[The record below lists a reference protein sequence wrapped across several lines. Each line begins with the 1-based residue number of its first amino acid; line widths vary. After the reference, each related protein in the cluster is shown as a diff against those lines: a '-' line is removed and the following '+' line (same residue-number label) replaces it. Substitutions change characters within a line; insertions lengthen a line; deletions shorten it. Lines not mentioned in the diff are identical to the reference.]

1 MPSMTIGT
9 MLASVLQFIVIVGVL
24 APVLLLTTVGGGG
37 VLTPGFAASFN
48 GVVTNS
54 SGFFVNPNGD
64 LQSGLS
70 SITAQNANGL
80 AGGAGV
86 LSSLGGL
93 AFIPAAFGSFI
104 NLLFRSPGIMLAM
117 FSTLLTPGAVGSG
130 AYVNL
135 SLIASMTIISGAFMA
150 YCIAIF
156 AMKLMTPITKVEI
169 EDV

>member
-1 MPSMTIGT
+1 MPSMTFGT
-9 MLASVLQFIVIVGVL
+9 MISSIVQFIVIVGIL
-24 APVLLLTTVGGGG
+24 TPVLLLTTVGGGG

-54 SGFFVNPNGD
+54 SNFFVNPTGA
-64 LQSGLS
+64 LQVGLS
-70 SITAQNANGL
+70 QETVANANGI

-86 LSSLGGL
+86 LSSIGGL
-93 AFIPAAFGSFI
+93 AFIPAAFGEFI
-104 NLLFRSPGIMLAM
+104 NLMYRSPGIMLAM

-150 YCIAIF
+150 YCVAIF
-156 AMKLMTPITKVEI
+156 AMKLITPIVKTEV

>member
-1 MPSMTIGT
+1 MDDMPSMTIGT

-70 SITAQNANGL
+70 TITAQNANGL
-80 AGGAGV
+80 AGGAGHQGFRPTPV
-86 LSSLGGL
+86 RRHTVS
-93 AFIPAAFGSFI
+93 AAMV
-104 NLLFRSPGIMLAM
+104 P
-117 FSTLLTPGAVGSG
+117 SG
-130 AYVNL
+130 A
-135 SLIASMTIISGAFMA
+135 AS
-150 YCIAIF
+150 
-156 AMKLMTPITKVEI
+156 P
-169 EDV
+169 